1 MSPLS
6 PPRFVNDEP
15 ALAAVLEGI
24 KLVACPHCRQ
34 TGALNGHG
42 HLRGYSERGSERMV
56 RGRRVFCSNRGR
68 RTGCGRTFSVTLA
81 TVLCGFLVR
90 TLTLWNFAS
99 AVVRGL
105 SRRAAWLLAA
115 GGGLSLTSGYR
126 LWRRLRAAQSAL
138 RTRLCREL
146 PAPPSTAREPLAQ
159 LFAHLD
165 IVLGTRDA
173 PMTSD
178 LFAVLQQRLQC
189 GLFDP

>member
-15 ALAAVLEGI
+15 ALAAVLDGI

-34 TGALNGHG
+34 TGALIGHG
-42 HLRGYSERGSERMV
+42 HLRGYSERGSECVV

-68 RTGCGRTFSVTLA
+68 RTGRGRTFSVTLA

-115 GGGLSLTSGYR
+115 GSALSLTSGYR
-126 LWRRLRAAQSAL
+126 LWRRLGTAQCAL
-138 RTRLCREL
+138 RARLCREL

-159 LFAHLD
+159 LFAHLGL
-165 IVLGTRDA
+165 VVGSGDA
-173 PMTSD
+173 PLTSNP
-178 LFAVLQQRLQC
+178 FAVFQQHLQC
-189 GLFDP
+189 GLFDA